1 MQVLFI
7 PSEQL
12 ESYYRNIKQLMHFTS
27 QHSLKYVN
35 YWSDDEH
42 ISVGA
47 VSLQPVYL
55 QMEYFSGMT
64 LEQVFSQSIQFKIED
79 K

>member
-7 PSEQL
+7 PVEQL
-12 ESYYRNIKQLMHFTS
+12 EKYYRNIKQLMQFTS

-35 YWSDDEH
+35 YWSDDEQ
-42 ISVGA
+42 ISVGS
-47 VSLQPVYL
+47 VRLQPVYL

-64 LEQVFSQSIQFKIED
+64 LEQVFSQNI
-79 K
+79 